1 MVDIENCIYIWV
13 ILFEKYQQSICQL
26 FLIHFNLI
34 LYLTLS
40 SITYNW
46 STLWYLRKLSR
57 VLLRRSSLNFAER
70 VQIQMSTNFHLILQ
84 KSYDLSKIIPL
95 STWWGRVNS
104 IGTFLESGFKPK
116 IVWINYYWLNWLYTQ
131 VYVDIDTDNYYT
143 VIWLYII

>member
-70 VQIQMSTNFHLILQ
+70 VQIQMSTNFHLILE

-143 VIWLYII
+143 VIWLYIT

>member
-57 VLLRRSSLNFAER
+57 VLLRRSSLSFAER

-95 STWWGRVNS
+95 STWWGHVNS
-104 IGTFLESGFKPK
+104 IGTFLESRFKPK